1 MADYKYT
8 PADFKSDQEVRWCP
22 GCGDHAI
29 LSAVQRALPE
39 IADALDTPHNLFT
52 FVSGIGCS
60 SRFIYYMKT
69 YGFHSVHGR
78 ANAVATG
85 VKTANPRL
93 SVWVT
98 TGDGDSLAIGGN
110 HFIHAI
116 RRNVDL
122 NVILFNNEI
131 YGLTKGQ
138 YSPTSKLGK
147 ITKTSPYGTVEK
159 PFNPG
164 ELVIGA
170 KGTFFARTID
180 MEVAL
185 SKECMIAAARHTGM
199 SVIEALQN
207 CVIFNDKTHADF
219 AADKA
224 TRAERTVTLR
234 HGEKML
240 FGANNEKGIV
250 FENMKLK
257 VVTVGQDGYTLDDVL
272 THDAHE
278 RDTTLHSML
287 AAMKYPDYP
296 VALGVIRSVEDDSV
310 YDRAV
315 EKQVEEVNSLRGR
328 PAPLGSHLG
337 GGIVPQPGSR
347 HPDNETAD
355 PFPGS
360 AVRFGKREGSR
371 QEGGVS
377 ADGGPPQPG
386 INRHWPIC
394 GRYSPA
400 GAAYWRSPDCQ
411 PCRMPHPAASSAA
424 VVERRGGI
432 DHRPVPG
439 FGNQHPA
446 SQPDVPMAD
455 VLGRGSDVGETLQRR
470 ASGSV
475 PKSFGRFFRK
485 KFNSG
490 ADFSGRKLWK

>member
-1 MADYKYT
+1 MAEYKYT

-39 IADALDTPHNLFT
+39 IADATDTPHNLFT

-85 VKTANPRL
+85 VKVANPRL

-116 RRNVDL
+116 RRNI
-122 NVILFNNEI
+122 NHNEI

-170 KGTFFARTID
+170 KGTFFARSVD
-180 MEVAL
+180 MEVQL
-185 SKECMIAAARHTGM
+185 SKECMVAAAMHKGM
-199 SVIEALQN
+199 SVIEVLQN
-207 CVIFNDKTHADF
+207 CVIFNDKTHAAF

-224 TRAERTVTLR
+224 TRAERTITLR
-234 HGEKML
+234 HGGKML
-240 FGANNEKGIV
+240 FGANMEKGIV
-250 FENMKLK
+250 FEDMKLK

-287 AAMKYPDYP
+287 AAMKYPEYP
-296 VALGVIRSVEDDSV
+296 VALGVIRAVEDATV
-310 YDRAV
+310 YDREVAR
-315 EKQVEEVNSLRGR
+315 QVEEVKAQSKI
-328 PAPLGSHLG
+328 H
-337 GGIVPQPGSR
+337 
-347 HPDNETAD
+347 
-355 PFPGS
+355 
-360 AVRFGKREGSR
+360 
-371 QEGGVS
+371 
-377 ADGGPPQPG
+377 
-386 INRHWPIC
+386 
-394 GRYSPA
+394 
-400 GAAYWRSPDCQ
+400 
-411 PCRMPHPAASSAA
+411 
-424 VVERRGGI
+424 
-432 DHRPVPG
+432 
-439 FGNQHPA
+439 
-446 SQPDVPMAD
+446 
-455 VLGRGSDVGETLQRR
+455 
-470 ASGSV
+470 SV
-475 PKSFGRFFRK
+475 DELLH
-485 KFNSG
+485 SG
-490 ADFSGRKLWK
+490 ATWEIE